1 MKPYNKVNN
10 MVEITTPFNQRLNNE
25 PLKVLSEEDWQ
36 FWNENGYVIIQDVI
50 PKNQIDRMVDLMW
63 EFEEKNPSGLFLRS

>member
-25 PLKVLSEEDWQ
+25 PLKVLS
-36 FWNENGYVIIQDVI
+36 
-50 PKNQIDRMVDLMW
+50 
-63 EFEEKNPSGLFLRS
+63 